1 MEFMSWVP
9 TVTGQLSF
17 TVIGR
22 TDWPNRCA
30 FVSRL
35 TTKTPEGAVYVQHRF
50 THDYSLPF
58 IDLND
63 SALDFIFKRF
73 WPWRSTTTSGSQSF
87 FCLVDKPVAEISGD
101 INEISGS
108 IIPVPLNE
116 FSAAS
121 VKRARERVVNGS
133 GAVSLGE
140 LQSQIISDL
149 NGLAPIMA
157 KFSLKRTGEFYLS
170 IEKANDTNVMEY
182 GFGSVSDVNLRRCA
196 AQCYYFIRDIA
207 HNHQHHDGKNDLI
220 VRLHDKNA
228 DWKRQVYF
236 DLFRNVIHFKRIKT
250 EFHITNASGILAYSE
265 TFRSIFLGDSDKL
278 YQTENTLLSLET
290 AKYELQLKQSRA
302 ANFIALSQTMLF
314 GLLGGIIALAS
325 LSSFGN
331 QKARDTIIP
340 TEWLI
345 YLTKEVT
352 QSPAT
357 IFVALVLLSAIFA
370 KILGLSQPERK
381 KYVRNTMKVFQSLP
395 RTVSGIILIFAG
407 LMMAVFA
414 LLLVVR

>member
-22 TDWPNRCA
+22 TDWPNRCV
-30 FVSRL
+30 FVSKLASER
-35 TTKTPEGAVYVQHRF
+35 PEGAVYVQDRF

-58 IDLND
+58 VGLSD
-63 SALDFIFKRF
+63 SWLDFIFRKF
-73 WPWRSTTTSGSQSF
+73 PPWSSTMTSGSQSF
-87 FCLVDKPVAEISGD
+87 FCLVDKPDTETLGD
-101 INEISGS
+101 VNEISGS
-108 IIPVPLNE
+108 IIPVPWNE
-116 FSAAS
+116 FSSVS
-121 VKRARERVVNGS
+121 VKRARERVVS
-133 GAVSLGE
+133 APSSIDISE
-140 LQSQIISDL
+140 LQTEIVRDL
-149 NGLAPIMA
+149 KGLAPISA
-157 KFSLKRTGEFYLS
+157 KFSLKRNGEFYLS
-170 IEKANDTNVMEY
+170 VEKIEDTEDAGY
-182 GFGSVSDVNLRRCA
+182 GFGLISDSNLRRCA

-220 VRLHDKNA
+220 VRLHEKND

-265 TFRSIFLGDSDKL
+265 TFRSLFLEGSEQL
-278 YQTENTLLSLET
+278 YQTQNTLLSLET

-325 LSSFGN
+325 LSSFGS

-352 QSPAT
+352 KSPAT
-357 IFVALVLLSAIFA
+357 IFVALVLLSAILA
-370 KILGLSQPERK
+370 KIFGLSQPERK
-381 KYVRNTMKVFQSLP
+381 KYIRNTMKVFQSMP
-395 RTVSGIILIFAG
+395 RTVNGMILLSSGFI
-407 LMMAVFA
+407 MAVFS
-414 LLLVVR
+414 LWLVTH